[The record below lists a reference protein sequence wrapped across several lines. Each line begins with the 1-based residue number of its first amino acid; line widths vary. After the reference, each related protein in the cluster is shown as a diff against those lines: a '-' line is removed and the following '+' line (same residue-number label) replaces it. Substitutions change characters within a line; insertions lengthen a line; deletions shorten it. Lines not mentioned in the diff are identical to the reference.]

1 MDALKLHILFNY
13 YPAIGFTFATLVLTG
28 GMWLRNAAARR
39 FAMKLFLALAVLTFC
54 VALAGEVASWAYA
67 ADSGPRLAALKGHRH
82 FATTAF
88 ASTVITGILSLVGLS
103 RTRQRQDRGNGF
115 YAAVLI
121 VAVASS
127 ALLVTTIVRG
137 RQVKWAVAVPTES
150 SISSRSIDTE
160 NKLWH
165 A

>member
-13 YPAIGFTFATLVLTG
+13 YPAIGFTFAALVLTA
-28 GMWLRNAAARR
+28 GMWLRNAGAKR
-39 FAMKLFLALAVLTFC
+39 FAMKLFVALAILTFC

-67 ADSGPRLAALKGHRH
+67 ADSGPRMAALTGHKH

-88 ASTVITGILSLVGLS
+88 ASTVITGILSLLGLA
-103 RTRQRQDRGNGF
+103 RTREGQDRGSGF

-121 VAVASS
+121 VGIASS
-127 ALLVTTIVRG
+127 ALLTTTVLRG
-137 RQVKWAVAVPTES
+137 RHIKWAVAVPTER
-150 SISSRSIDTE
+150 SISLSSIDTE

>member
-28 GMWLRNAAARR
+28 GMWLRNAGAKR
-39 FAMKLFLALAVLTFC
+39 FAMKLFVALAVLTFC

-67 ADSGPRLAALKGHRH
+67 ADSGPRMAALTGHKH

-88 ASTVITGILSLVGLS
+88 ASTVIAGILSLLGLS
-103 RTRQRQDRGNGF
+103 RTRDGEDRRSGF
-115 YAAVLI
+115 YAAILI
-121 VAVASS
+121 VAIASS
-127 ALLVTTIVRG
+127 ALLMTTILRG
-137 RQVKWAVAVPTES
+137 RHIKWAVAVPTER
-150 SISSRSIDTE
+150 SISLSSIDTE

>member
-13 YPAIGFTFATLVLTG
+13 YPAIGFTFATLVLTAA
-28 GMWLRNAAARR
+28 MWLRRAGAKRL
-39 FAMKLFLALAVLTFC
+39 AMKLFVALAILTFC

-67 ADSGPRLAALKGHRH
+67 ADSGPRMAALTGHKH

-88 ASTVITGILSLVGLS
+88 ASTLITGILSLLGLA
-103 RTRQRQDRGNGF
+103 RTREGQDRGSGF
-115 YAAVLI
+115 Y
-121 VAVASS
+121 VAFLLVAITSS
-127 ALLVTTIVRG
+127 VLLVTTILRG
-137 RQVKWAVAVPTES
+137 RHVKWAVSVPTES
-150 SISSRSIDTE
+150 SISLSSIDTE

>member
-1 MDALKLHILFNY
+1 LTALNLHILFNY

-28 GMWLRNAAARR
+28 GMWLRNVGAKR
-39 FAMKLFLALAVLTFC
+39 FAMKLFVALAVLTFC

-67 ADSGPRLAALKGHRH
+67 ADIGPRMAALTGHKH

-88 ASTVITGILSLVGLS
+88 VSTVITGILSLLGLA
-103 RTRQRQDRGNGF
+103 RTREGQDRGSGL

-121 VAVASS
+121 VAIASS
-127 ALLVTTIVRG
+127 ALLMTTILRG
-137 RQVKWAVAVPTES
+137 RHIKWAVAVPTER
-150 SISSRSIDTE
+150 SISTSSIDTE

>member
-13 YPAIGFTFATLVLTG
+13 YPAIGFTIATLVLTA
-28 GMWLRNAAARR
+28 GMWLRNAGARR
-39 FAMKLFLALAVLTFC
+39 LAMKLFVALAVLTFC
-54 VALAGEVASWAYA
+54 VALAGEAASWAYA
-67 ADSGPRLAALKGHRH
+67 ADSGPRMAALKGHRH

-88 ASTVITGILSLVGLS
+88 ASTVIAGILSLVGLS
-103 RTRQRQDRGNGF
+103 RTQQGQDRGHGF
-115 YAAVLI
+115 YAAILI

-137 RQVKWAVAVPTES
+137 RHIKWAVAVPTES
-150 SISSRSIDTE
+150 SISTGSIDTE
-160 NKLWH
+160 NNLWH